1 MSFNRILVINKLRN
15 LTVKRLKFI
24 IIGLVVS
31 TTALSQHTSSYEL
44 EREMPVFLDKLKKEL
59 TYPLAWGNSPVKNFK
74 KWRKQARAEVLNAML
89 APPPYTTDYRTEIIA
104 EEQRD
109 GYSARKISFNL
120 TGYSRVCAYL
130 LVPDG
135 KGPFPAVVLLHDHGG
150 HYTIGKEKMIRPF
163 AIDKAILDDADG
175 WSRNC
180 YGGQYVGDYL
190 AAHGYVVI
198 SVDALYWGERGRKE
212 GADGSKYADVA
223 GNFMMLGRSL
233 SAFMN
238 YEDIYTTDYLAT
250 FPEVDSK
257 RIACMGFS
265 MGGYRAWMLSALSDK
280 IRAGAAICWMTTT
293 DCQFSWEYGRE
304 RGGFANMLPGIRRYL
319 DYPHIAS
326 IACPK
331 PMFFLNGEHDGLFPV
346 VGVKAAFEEMH
357 KVWKEQSAD
366 ERLKTELWDMPHDCG
381 VKVQRA
387 ILDFFNKWLK

>member
-1 MSFNRILVINKLRN
+1 M
-15 LTVKRLKFI
+15 VKRLLLGM
-24 IIGLVVS
+24 IGLVVS
-31 TTALSQHTSSYEL
+31 SAALSQHTPAYEL
-44 EREMPVFLDKLKKEL
+44 EREMPVFLDQLKKEL
-59 TYPLAWGNSPVKNFK
+59 TYPMAWGNSPVKNFK
-74 KWRKQARAEVLNAML
+74 KWRKQARAVVLDAML
-89 APPPYTTDYRTEIIA
+89 APPPHTTDYKTEVLA
-104 EEQRD
+104 EEQRE
-109 GYSARKISFNL
+109 GYRAMKLRFNL
-120 TGYSRVCAYL
+120 TGYSRVNAYM

-135 KGPFPAVVLLHDHGG
+135 EGPFPAVVLLHDHGG

-163 AIDKAILDDADG
+163 AVDKAVLDDADG
-175 WSRNC
+175 WATNC

-212 GADGSKYADVA
+212 GADGSKYADNA

-238 YEDIYTTDYLAT
+238 FEDMYTADYLST
-250 FPEVDSK
+250 LPQVDAK
-257 RIACMGFS
+257 RIGCMGFS

-280 IRAGAAICWMTTT
+280 VKVGAAICWMNTT

-331 PMFFLNGEHDGLFPV
+331 PMLFLNGEHDKLFPP
-346 VGVKAAFEEMH
+346 VGVKAAFSEMR
-357 KVWKEQSAD
+357 KVWESRSAGD
-366 ERLKTELWDMPHDCG
+366 RLETELWDMPHDCG
-381 VKVQRA
+381 KKVQSK
-387 ILDFFNKWLK
+387 ILNFLDKWL

>member
-1 MSFNRILVINKLRN
+1 M
-15 LTVKRLKFI
+15 TVKRLKFI
-24 IIGLVVS
+24 IMGLVVS

-175 WSRNC
+175 WARNC

-280 IRAGAAICWMTTT
+280 IRAGAAICWVPTT

>member
-1 MSFNRILVINKLRN
+1 M
-15 LTVKRLKFI
+15 VKGLLFGM
-24 IIGLVVS
+24 IGLVVS
-31 TTALSQHTSSYEL
+31 TTALSQHLPAYEL
-44 EREMPVFLDKLKKEL
+44 EREMPVFLDQLKKEL
-59 TYPLAWGNSPVKNFK
+59 TYPMAWGNSPVKNFK
-74 KWRKQARAEVLNAML
+74 KWRRQARAAVLDAML
-89 APPPYTTDYRTEIIA
+89 APPPYTTDYKTEVIA
-104 EEQRD
+104 EEQRE
-109 GYSARKISFNL
+109 GYRAKKLCFNL
-120 TGYSRVCAYL
+120 TGYSRVNAYVL
-130 LVPDG
+130 IPNG
-135 KGPFPAVVLLHDHGG
+135 EGPFPAVVLLHDHGG

-163 AIDKAILDDADG
+163 GVDKTVLDDSDNWAA
-175 WSRNC
+175 NC

-212 GADGSKYADVA
+212 GADGSKYADNA

-238 YEDIYTTDYLAT
+238 YEDMYTTDYLAT
-250 FPEVDSK
+250 LPEVDAK

-280 IRAGAAICWMTTT
+280 IQVGAAICWMNTT

-331 PMFFLNGEHDGLFPV
+331 PMLFLNGEHDKLFPL
-346 VGVKAAFEEMH
+346 VGVRDAFAEMH
-357 KVWKEQSAD
+357 KVWESRSAGD
-366 ERLKTELWDMPHDCG
+366 RLVTELWDMPHDCG
-381 VKVQRA
+381 KKVQA
-387 ILDFFNKWLK
+387 KILDFLNKWL

>member
-1 MSFNRILVINKLRN
+1 M
-15 LTVKRLKFI
+15 VKRLFLGML
-24 IIGLVVS
+24 GLVTSVA
-31 TTALSQHTSSYEL
+31 ALSQQLPAYEL
-44 EREMPVFLDKLKKEL
+44 EREMPVFLEQLKKEL

-74 KWRKQARAEVLNAML
+74 KWRTRARAAVLDAML
-89 APPPYTTDYRTEIIA
+89 APPPRTTDYQMEVVA
-104 EEQRD
+104 EEQRE
-109 GYSARKISFNL
+109 GYRAKKLRFNL
-120 TGYSRVCAYL
+120 TGYSRVNAYL

-135 KGPFPAVVLLHDHGG
+135 EGPFPAVVLLHDHGG

-163 AIDKAILDDADG
+163 GVDKAVLDDADG
-175 WSRNC
+175 WATNC

-212 GADGSKYADVA
+212 GADGSKYADNA

-238 YEDIYTTDYLAT
+238 YEDMYTTDFLAT
-250 FPEVDSK
+250 LPEVNSK

-265 MGGYRAWMLSALSDK
+265 MGAYRAWMLSALSDK
-280 IRAGAAICWMTTT
+280 IHAGVAVCWMNTT

-331 PMFFLNGEHDGLFPV
+331 PMFFLNGEHDKLFPP
-346 VGVKAAFEEMH
+346 VGVKAAFAEMRS
-357 KVWKEQSAD
+357 VWESRSAGD
-366 ERLKTELWDMPHDCG
+366 KLVTELWDMPHDCG
-381 VKVQRA
+381 IKVQCA
-387 ILDFFNKWLK
+387 ILSFLDKSL

>member
-1 MSFNRILVINKLRN
+1 M
-15 LTVKRLKFI
+15 TVKRLKFI
-24 IIGLVVS
+24 IMGLVVS

-175 WSRNC
+175 WARNC